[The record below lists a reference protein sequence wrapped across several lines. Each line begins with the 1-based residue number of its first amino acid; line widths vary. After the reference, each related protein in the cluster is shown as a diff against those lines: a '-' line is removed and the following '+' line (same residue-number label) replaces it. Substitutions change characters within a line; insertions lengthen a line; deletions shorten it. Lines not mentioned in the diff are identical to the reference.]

1 MNSISNNIYNLIYVA
16 VIILGGVTLT
26 LTIILRAKERDRQ
39 HSAICVFTGAIFV
52 YMVMDFLT
60 YYCLG
65 EDVPGNVVFALITLS
80 DILFCVLVA
89 AWVNVTAVMIRAENE
104 IRIRWIVIMSAVY
117 IVISEILSVDLGR
130 YDSYALL
137 VENGAGKTALQ
148 IINALY
154 ALLIIIAGIRCLHIL
169 LRKYEKGS
177 TRNASM
183 IMVAVL
189 IGYMLWVAYWDYST
203 WYKTEENLIDIY
215 AVDPLILMYALLNG
229 FFIYYFYKKDPL
241 HISESQVA
249 PEDAV
254 EVIAARYD
262 LTEREK
268 EVLDH
273 INRGRSNKQIAAE
286 LSISENTVKR
296 HVNSIF
302 RKTETQG
309 RYEIVF
315 KISNI
320 SKSELKSVHNK
331 G

>member
-1 MNSISNNIYNLIYVA
+1 MNSISNNIYNLIYIA

-39 HSAICVFTGAIFV
+39 HSAICIFAGAIFV
-52 YMVMDFLT
+52 YMLTDFLT
-60 YYCLG
+60 YYFLG
-65 EDVPGNVVFALITLS
+65 EDAPGDVVFALITLS
-80 DILFCVLVA
+80 DILFCFLVT
-89 AWVNVTAVMIRAENE
+89 AWVNVIAVLIRAENE
-104 IRIRWIVIMSAVY
+104 IGMKWIMVMSAVY
-117 IVISEILSVDLGR
+117 IISSEILSVELGR

-154 ALLIIIAGIRCLHIL
+154 ALMIIIAGIKCLHIL
-169 LRKYEKGS
+169 VRKYEKGS

-183 IMVAVL
+183 IMVVVL

-203 WYKTEENLIDIY
+203 WYKTEENLLDIY

-241 HISESQVA
+241 HITESQVA

-273 INRGRSNKQIAAE
+273 INRGKSNKQIAAE

-302 RKTETQG
+302 RKTETQS
-309 RYEIVF
+309 RHEIVF

-320 SKSELKSVHNK
+320 STNELKSVSSR
-331 G
+331 

>member
-1 MNSISNNIYNLIYVA
+1 MNSISNNIYNLIYIA

-39 HSAICVFTGAIFV
+39 HSAICIFAGAIFV
-52 YMVMDFLT
+52 YMLTDFLT
-60 YYCLG
+60 YYFLG
-65 EDVPGNVVFALITLS
+65 EDAPGDVVFALITLS
-80 DILFCVLVA
+80 DILFCFLVT
-89 AWVNVTAVMIRAENE
+89 AWVNVIAVLIRAENE
-104 IRIRWIVIMSAVY
+104 IGMKWIMVMSAVY
-117 IVISEILSVDLGR
+117 IISSEILSVELGR

-148 IINALY
+148 IINELY
-154 ALLIIIAGIRCLHIL
+154 VLLIIIAGIRCLYIL
-169 LRKYEKGS
+169 VIKYEKGS

-183 IMVAVL
+183 IMVVVL

-203 WYKTEENLIDIY
+203 WYKTEENLLDIY

-241 HISESQVA
+241 HITESQVA

-273 INRGRSNKQIAAE
+273 INRGKSNKQIAAE

-302 RKTETQG
+302 RKTETQS
-309 RYEIVF
+309 RHEIVF

-320 SKSELKSVHNK
+320 STNELKSVSSR
-331 G
+331 